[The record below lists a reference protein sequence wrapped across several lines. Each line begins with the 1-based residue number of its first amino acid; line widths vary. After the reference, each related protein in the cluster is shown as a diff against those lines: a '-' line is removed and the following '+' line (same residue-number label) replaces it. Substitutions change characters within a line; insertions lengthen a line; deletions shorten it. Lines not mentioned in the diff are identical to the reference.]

1 MNWLLQLRHQ
11 VRFDLLMF
19 RRNPA
24 ATFFTVIFPLIFLF
38 IFTGIF
44 GNEELDNGIR
54 LATFYVPGI
63 LTLAIVSATL
73 VNLAMTTT
81 TRRERGILKRVRGTP
96 LRPWVFTLAQA
107 TAGVAISLFMTALVV
122 AIGWLVFD
130 VSVVAE
136 GVLSLVLSVL
146 IGAASFAALGLALTA
161 LIPSESA
168 APAITN
174 AIVLPLYFIS
184 DVFIVGTDKPRVLE
198 QIANLFPI
206 QHLAAAL
213 QESFDPLA
221 TSTPWPWAHWL
232 VIAAWGLAGGVLT
245 KLTFRW
251 LPRR

>member
-1 MNWLLQLRHQ
+1 MKWLSQLRHQ
-11 VRFDLLMF
+11 TSFDLLMF

-44 GNEELDNGIR
+44 GNEELDNGVR

-73 VNLAMTTT
+73 VNLAMTMT

-96 LRPWVFTLAQA
+96 LRPWVFVLAQA
-107 TAGVAISLFMTALVV
+107 TAGVAISLFMTLLVV

-130 VSVVAE
+130 VSVVGV

-146 IGAASFAALGLALTA
+146 IGAAAFAALGLALTA
-161 LIPSESA
+161 IIPSESA
-168 APAITN
+168 APAVTN
-174 AIVLPLYFIS
+174 VIVLPLYFIS

-206 QHLAAAL
+206 QHLASAM
-213 QESFDPLA
+213 QESFDPFV
-221 TSTPWPWAHWL
+221 TSAPWPWDHWL
-232 VIAAWGLAGGVLT
+232 VVAAWGLAGGVIT
-245 KLTFRW
+245 MLTFQW
-251 LPRR
+251 VPRR